1 MLGTVHK
8 FNKEKGFGFITPDGK
23 KDDVFVHFTAVM
35 TPGFKTLV
43 PGQKVSF
50 VLIEGMK
57 GFQAANVEVLD

>member
-1 MLGTVHK
+1 
-8 FNKEKGFGFITPDGK
+8 
-23 KDDVFVHFTAVM
+23 M